1 MLLSA
6 ERQRWTGSW
15 REEQRCADNK
25 IELPARVLSEQHS
38 LQRTHFGNALHEEA
52 DMDTPNTL
60 ESVQSNSTMLP

>member
-25 IELPARVLSEQHS
+25 IELPARVLSEQQS
-38 LQRTHFGNALHEEA
+38 TEDALRECA
-52 DMDTPNTL
+52 T
-60 ESVQSNSTMLP
+60 